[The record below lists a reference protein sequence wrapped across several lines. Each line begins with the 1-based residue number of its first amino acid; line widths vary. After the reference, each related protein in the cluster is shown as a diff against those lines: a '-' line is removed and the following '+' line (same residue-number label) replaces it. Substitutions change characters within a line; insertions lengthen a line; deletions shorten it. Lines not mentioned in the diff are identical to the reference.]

1 MKGIYDQRCDIWSA
15 GVILYI
21 LVTGVPPF
29 NGATDDDILKQVR
42 KMTYTFD
49 IPEMKKTSVLLKEL
63 ISLMLV

>member
-1 MKGIYDQRCDIWSA
+1 MKGIYDQKCDIWSA

-42 KMTYTFD
+42 KMTFTFD
-49 IPEMKKTSVLLKEL
+49 IPEMKKASVLLK
-63 ISLMLV
+63 